1 VFGSGTD
8 INHSIKEVIDRGNK
22 PHHPA
27 YGKELEKQNYK
38 VFLQT
43 KVPIPQTDNLKKAR
57 NSENVQKM
65 LDGIRPNE
73 DFEIATKD
81 HSTVY
86 LTARKD

>member
-27 YGKELEKQNYK
+27 YGK

>member
-1 VFGSGTD
+1 M
-8 INHSIKEVIDRGNK
+8 
-22 PHHPA
+22 
-27 YGKELEKQNYK
+27 
-38 VFLQT
+38 
-43 KVPIPQTDNLKKAR
+43 PIPQTENLKKAR

-86 LTARKD
+86 LTARKDQRPKELLQKLEADNLKKTAAEAERNTCKW